1 MKTKLLLPL
10 LFLAL
15 FTFKANAQEVGDI
28 RVGGGLVYGTAIEE
42 LGINIR
48 GDYQFA
54 ELIKGGADFTFFFAP
69 ENFSFNTLNL
79 NGFYMFDVEGFNPYA
94 LAGLNFSF
102 YSANFQST
110 TIGGITIGGGSVT
123 DTAVGLNLGGGADF
137 PLSENLAGFGE
148 VKYVISNYDG
158 LAITAGIKF
167 LFGN

>member
-1 MKTKLLLPL
+1 MKIKLLLPL
-10 LFLAL
+10 LFLTIFA
-15 FTFKANAQEVGDI
+15 FHSNAQEVGDI
-28 RVGGGLVYGTAIEE
+28 RLGGGLVYGTAIEE

-79 NGFYMFDVEGFNPYA
+79 NGFYLFDVEGFNPYA
-94 LAGLNFSF
+94 LAGLNFTF
-102 YSANFQST
+102 YSASIPSFSG
-110 TIGGITIGGGSVT
+110 GGITIGGGNVT

-137 PLSENLAGFGE
+137 PFSENLAGFGE
-148 VKYVISNYDG
+148 IKYVIGTYDG

-167 LFGN
+167 LLGN